1 MDLLSTREAMCMS
14 VRSHGRPGRRSIPT
28 PRGPTTSA
36 HCRSSKSWAENR
48 ASLRETTMRAVWYDR
63 QGPAE
68 EILVCGELPPP
79 NAGHGEVRVKL
90 DASGVNPSDTY
101 RRRGPPAMEYPRVVT
116 NSDGAGLVDQV
127 GPGVPRHWF
136 GKRVWLYN
144 GQRNGRW
151 MGTAA
156 EYIALSVDL
165 VTELPDHVSF
175 AEGATLGVPAMTAH
189 RSVFVAGPVQGKTLL
204 VTGGA
209 GAVGH
214 YAVQLAAWAGARVIA
229 TVSSPEKAERARAG
243 GAAHVVDYR
252 REDVAARVLDITGG
266 VGVDHIVEVDFGGNL
281 SAALRCVR
289 VNGSIAVYATN
300 GDREPRLPVRDL
312 MQKNLAVYSM
322 SLAGVPHPERHRAQS
337 DIAAWSSTPG
347 RILSVAARFPLSET
361 GAALNAIEA
370 GGKVGT
376 VVVEPQR

>member
-1 MDLLSTREAMCMS
+1 
-14 VRSHGRPGRRSIPT
+14 
-28 PRGPTTSA
+28 
-36 HCRSSKSWAENR
+36 
-48 ASLRETTMRAVWYDR
+48 MRAVWYDR
-63 QGPAE
+63 QGAADE
-68 EILVCGELPPP
+68 VLVCGELPTPE
-79 NAGHGEVRVKL
+79 AGHGEVRVRL
-90 DASGVNPSDTY
+90 EASGVNPSDTY

-116 NSDGAGLVDQV
+116 NSDGAGVVDQV
-127 GPGVPRHWF
+127 GPGIPERWL

-151 MGTAA
+151 QGTAA
-156 EYIALSVDL
+156 EFIALSSDL

-175 AEGATLGVPAMTAH
+175 AEGATLGVPGMTAH
-189 RSVFVAGPVQGKTLL
+189 RCVFVAGPVQGKTLL

-214 YAVQLAAWAGARVIA
+214 YAVQFATWAGARVIA
-229 TVSSPEKAERARAG
+229 TVSSTEKAERAQRG
-243 GAAHVVDYR
+243 GAAHVIDYR
-252 REDVAARVLDITGG
+252 REDVAARILDITDG

-281 SAALRCVR
+281 AAALRGAR

-322 SLAGVPHPERHRAQS
+322 SLAGVPHVDRRRAQS
-337 DIAAWSSTPG
+337 DIAAWTASPG
-347 RILSVAARFPLSET
+347 RILSVAARFPLYET
-361 GAALNAIEA
+361 AAAHKEVER

-376 VVVEPQR
+376 VIVEPQC